1 MATEASLIADIRL
14 ELGDHL
20 EPFRDSFR
28 GTGNKDDY
36 NLPARNIS
44 TLSVYTI
51 TGDDQII
58 NLVEN
63 MTNPTV
69 VNDYAVDR
77 TEGIITFTTPP
88 EKDALYVVEGSANG
102 IFTDLEIKHFLK
114 AALSQHLQNR
124 TVQVRYRDGHGFIQ
138 YDRGPMAMEDLPVE
152 EEILV
157 TLLATVEALWA
168 LSTDAATDID
178 ITTSEGTHIPRGQRW
193 RQLISQIDIL
203 TDKYKE
209 LSLMMGVG
217 LFAPEVLTLRR
228 TSRTTGRLVPVFQE
242 REYDEHG
249 PAIRKLPPRSDRDND
264 QDGPSN
270 SYYSGG
276 WGF

>member
-1 MATEASLIADIRL
+1 MATEASLISSVRL

-28 GTGNKDDY
+28 GTGDKDDY
-36 NLPARNIS
+36 DLPARNIS
-44 TLSVYTI
+44 SLSVYTI

-58 NLVEN
+58 NLTEG
-63 MTNPTV
+63 TEYT
-69 VNDYAVDR
+69 VDR
-77 TEGIITFTTPP
+77 TEGIITFTEPP
-88 EKDALYVVEGSANG
+88 ELDALYVVEGNANG
-102 IFTDLEIKHFLK
+102 IFTDTEIAHFIK
-114 AALSQHLQNR
+114 GALSQHLKNR
-124 TVQVRYRDGHGFIQ
+124 TTQVRYRDGNGFIQ
-138 YDRGPMAMEDLPVE
+138 YDRESMTVDDLPDE

-157 TLLATVEALWA
+157 TLLATIEALWA

-217 LFAPEVLTLRR
+217 LFAPEVLDMRR
-228 TSRTTGRLVPVFQE
+228 VSRTTGRLVPVFQS

-249 PAIRKLPPRSDRDND
+249 PPIRKLPPRSDRDND
-264 QDGPSN
+264 PDGPASPFW
-270 SYYSGG
+270 SGG